1 MGCIVMTLRQQIMSS
16 SAQLQRLADSAGSL
30 LNCAGLVLEHAT
42 GEQQQK
48 LLLTIREHML
58 EYARMH
64 VEVQQST
71 EVLQQVKDEAV
82 VSITNGTDTDL
93 TQMLDE
99 TQRRTAQRM
108 ANVSERELT
117 TYPRYQQLLQ
127 REEAA
132 GSAAAAA
139 AGDQELVM
147 TETHMVTRDP
157 WSQQEIRQ
165 PYRNARCGHLYDRSS
180 LEAVLQKRSRRP
192 TCPHVGCTNKMPLRW
207 EDLTEDTFAKQAIE
221 KKKTQA

>member
-1 MGCIVMTLRQQIMSS
+1 M
-16 SAQLQRLADSAGSL
+16 QRLADGAGSL
-30 LNCAGLVLEHAT
+30 LSYADLVLQHSA
-42 GEQQQK
+42 GERREQLLHTVRQQ
-48 LLLTIREHML
+48 ML

-64 VEVQQST
+64 TEIQQAI

-82 VSITNGTDTDL
+82 VALTDGAHTDL

-99 TQRRTAQRM
+99 TQRRTAERM
-108 ANVSERELT
+108 AVVPERELT
-117 TYPRYQQLLQ
+117 SFDRYRQLQQ

-139 AGDQELVM
+139 TADQELVM
-147 TETHMVTRDP
+147 TETHMMTRDP

-165 PYRNARCGHLYDRSS
+165 PYRNTRCGHLYDRSS
-180 LEAVLQKRSRRP
+180 LEAVLKKRSRKP

-207 EDLTEDTFAKQAIE
+207 EDLTEDSVAKEAIE
-221 KKKTQA
+221 KMKTQAV